1 MMMTS
6 EVLNLF
12 GRRVGYLINCVF
24 PWIYP
29 RTSPTLNVIIMLE
42 IRNFHI

>member
-12 GRRVGYLINCVF
+12 GRRVGYLINCV
-24 PWIYP
+24 
-29 RTSPTLNVIIMLE
+29 TSPTLNVIIMLE